1 MLSIVFVEDEEAS
14 IAPVRRLIDKE
25 ETDIEVRIF
34 GFDEGQ
40 QAIRSIRPD
49 IVVLDLWEGHFS
61 ENRNRGSE
69 HLEYVW
75 EQQFCP
81 VIIHSAN
88 PDVPPEH
95 TNTFVREVTKGQHSP
110 QEVLDAIRELRPHVK
125 ALKEAEDDVRNSFSI
140 AMRDVAPSSFDIFAD
155 DDQRRD
161 AIRRAGRRRLAA
173 LMDETSADGEVL
185 ASWEQ
190 YICPPVSE
198 DILLGD
204 VLRKSEGDRTDPASF
219 RVVLTPSCD
228 LDASGGREAKV
239 GDVLVAKCVPTRD
252 AFDLTSLKGMT
263 ANRLKDRLIGAV
275 LSRGYFETILPLP
288 ALQDRI
294 PTMVASLRDLELIPL
309 CDIGIRC
316 KPFLR
321 IASLDS
327 PFREMVSWAYLQV
340 SGRPGVP
347 ERDFESWRDEIIAD
361 YQRGPA
367 SHPRVEGRSG
377 MRP

>member
-1 MLSIVFVEDEEAS
+1 MLSMVFVEDEESS
-14 IAPVRRLIDKE
+14 IAQVLRLIKE
-25 ETDIEVRIF
+25 EEPEIETRTF

-49 IVVLDLWEGHFS
+49 IVVLDLWEGNPS

-81 VIIHSAN
+81 VIVHSAN

-95 TNTFVREVTKGQHSP
+95 KNAFVREVTKGQHSP
-110 QEVLDAIRELRPHVK
+110 ERVLEAIRELRPHVQ
-125 ALKEAEDDVRNSFSI
+125 ALKEAEEDIRDSFSI
-140 AMRDVAPSSFDIFAD
+140 AMRDVAPSTFDIFED

-173 LMDETSADGEVL
+173 LMDEVSAEGEAL

-190 YICPPVSE
+190 YICPPVSK

-204 VLRKSEGDRTDPASF
+204 VLMESESDLTDPASF
-219 RVVLTPSCD
+219 RLVLTPSCD
-228 LDASGGREAKV
+228 LDSSGGREAKV
-239 GDVLVAKCVPTRD
+239 GDVLVAKCVPTTD
-252 AFDLTSLKGMT
+252 AFELTSLKGIT
-263 ANRLKDRLIGAV
+263 ANRLKDRLISSV
-275 LSRGYFETILPLP
+275 LSRGHFETILPLP
-288 ALQDRI
+288 ALKDRI
-294 PTMVASLRDLELIPL
+294 PTMVANLRDLEFIPL
-309 CDIGIRC
+309 RDVGPGS

-327 PFREMVSWAYLQV
+327 PFREMVAWAYIQV
-340 SGRPGVP
+340 AGRPGLP
-347 ERDFESWRDEIIAD
+347 ERDFEPWRNEIIAD
-361 YQRGPA
+361 YERRLSQDC
-367 SHPRVEGRSG
+367 HT
-377 MRP
+377 

>member
-1 MLSIVFVEDEEAS
+1 MLRIVFVEDEEAS
-14 IAPVRRLIDKE
+14 IGPVLRLIGQE
-25 ETDIEVRIF
+25 EPDIQVQTF

-40 QAIRSIRPD
+40 QAIRSVRPG

-61 ENRNRGSE
+61 ENKNRGSE
-69 HLEYVW
+69 HLEFVW

-88 PDVPPEH
+88 PNVPPEQ
-95 TNTFVREVTKGQHSP
+95 TNAFVREVTKGQNSP
-110 QEVLDAIRELRPHVK
+110 QEVLDAIRELRPHVQ
-125 ALKEAEDDVRNSFSI
+125 ALKEAEDDVRNSLSI
-140 AMRDVAPSSFDIFAD
+140 AMRDVAPSTFEIFAD
-155 DDQRRD
+155 DNQRRD

-173 LMDETSADGEVL
+173 LMDETSAEGQVL

-204 VLRKSEGDRTDPASF
+204 VLRKSQGDRTDPASF

-228 LDASGGREAKV
+228 LDSSGGREAKV
-239 GDVLVAKCVPTRD
+239 GNVLVAKCIPTKD
-252 AFDLTSLKGMT
+252 AFDLTSLKGIP
-263 ANRLKDRLIGAV
+263 ANSLKNRLIGAV

-294 PTMVASLRDLELIPL
+294 PTMVASLRELELIPL
-309 CDIGIRC
+309 GDIGIGS

-347 ERDFESWRDEIIAD
+347 DRDFESWRDEIIAD
-361 YQRGPA
+361 Y
-367 SHPRVEGRSG
+367 EGRS
-377 MRP
+377 